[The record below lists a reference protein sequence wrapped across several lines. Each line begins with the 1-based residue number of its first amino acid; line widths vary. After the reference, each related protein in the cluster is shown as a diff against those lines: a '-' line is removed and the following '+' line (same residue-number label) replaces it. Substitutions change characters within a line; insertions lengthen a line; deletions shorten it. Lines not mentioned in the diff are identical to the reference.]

1 MSETIAAALITGT
14 VSLLGSILA
23 LISTSRR
30 QHFEMRQQLAIMNTE
45 MAAMKDDIKAHNRY
59 AQLFSENI
67 PAIKQHMTDVDR
79 RLEKMERREI

>member
-1 MSETIAAALITGT
+1 MSETIAAALLTGT

-30 QHFEMRQQLAIMNTE
+30 QRFEMRQQLAIMNTE